1 MLYYIGLWQGI
12 TEKVTWFFIWCI
24 FRRLDSNPLVCD
36 CRLVWLAEMFQDN
49 SASLQANATCRHP
62 AHLRGRAL
70 STINIADFNCST
82 YTELTDITNLSNHQ
96 LQTTQS
102 STGICHAISVGMAT
116 RMCVVLRLMVF
127 HFDSNNQCCTLDWY
141 LHNYVCSQNARTTK
155 RNVL

>member
-12 TEKVTWFFIWCI
+12 TEKVTWFILFDCF

-70 STINIADFNCST
+70 STINLADFNCST

-102 STGICHAISVGMAT
+102 STGICHATSVGMAT
-116 RMCVVLRLMVF
+116 RMCVVLRLVVF
-127 HFDSNNQCCTLDWY
+127 HFDSNNQCCTLDW
-141 LHNYVCSQNARTTK
+141 
-155 RNVL
+155 